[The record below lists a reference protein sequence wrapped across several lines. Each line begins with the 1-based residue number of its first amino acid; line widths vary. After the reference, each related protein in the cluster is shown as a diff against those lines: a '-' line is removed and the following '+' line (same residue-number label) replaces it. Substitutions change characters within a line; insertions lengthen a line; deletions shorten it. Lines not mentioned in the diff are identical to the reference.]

1 MDGTPPGEDSFNLDL
16 IWIYKL
22 TASSYLSIINYTFS
36 YAALSWVQKTC
47 QRRMGHP
54 QFFVLWV
61 LGTRSPHLLMD
72 NTLVSN

>member
-16 IWIYKL
+16 IWIYVTHCFL
-22 TASSYLSIINYTFS
+22 ISIINYKFS